1 MAETLSIRRSDYRA
15 MLSQLQA
22 VYPLEGC
29 GLLAGRAGRVARLYP
44 VDNALRSSTEYEMDP
59 HQQLRAMLDLEEAG
73 WELLAIYHSHPH
85 GPPEPSATDVARAY
99 YPEALQV
106 IVSLADRERPSVRAF
121 SVTGGQVEEVLLE
134 IV

>member
-1 MAETLSIRRSDYRA
+1 
-15 MLSQLQA
+15 
-22 VYPLEGC
+22 
-29 GLLAGRAGRVARLYP
+29 
-44 VDNALRSSTEYEMDP
+44 MDP
-59 HQQLRAMLDLEEAG
+59 HQQLRAMLDLEGAG

-121 SVTGGQVEEVLLE
+121 SVTGGQVEEVSLE